1 MFVQKQRYQHSR
13 VRFFEREH
21 GTEFLRFE
29 MDQMRRFAA
38 AKRARGEVELDG
50 YVAWIRPPHFVLF
63 PAPTAHGVYVACRA
77 APGVPYPDMNG
88 FSTVRGRMGP
98 AVLPDGSVGPVLRAD
113 DIGAADPG
121 FGRIAPDIS
130 HGEFVGLLFEKWRN
144 VADTTQQLVAHT
156 LTSSPG
162 LPGRRTG
169 GFTVTIDALSKRA
182 ILDSLVGDLRR
193 LVPSEARSGRPRHL
207 RLPEMGA
214 AGSAPSV
221 QMPGLGWGSSAA
233 PLERIPAAVD
243 ARLDRARGGGGGGGA
258 SEHSIAL
265 LKKADGP
272 LPLARRGVRMSD
284 YPAVL
289 EEHVE
294 RRSESHDTS
303 PEAFKFL
310 LAARMHRPAVG
321 AAALEASIVKYR
333 GMIAGFIEGH
343 EYLSAAAGGGQFL
356 DLGIGGRP
364 LSIYSVAA
372 SMARSRAADGVSDGD
387 LERAGGMYLDNLKS
401 VFDVIHDGAYDK
413 FSARDPVRYDERR
426 MFACLDDHP
435 SSSAAEAAAALGM
448 GAGEAAAL
456 IDSLHR
462 KGLLYEPAA
471 GRYSAVPFYAA
482 A

>member
-1 MFVQKQRYQHSR
+1 MFVQKQRYRHSR

-29 MDQMRRFAA
+29 MGQMRRFAA
-38 AKRARGEVELDG
+38 AKRARGKAELDG

-63 PAPTAHGVYVACRA
+63 PAPTAHGIHVVCRA
-77 APGVPYPDMNG
+77 GRGVPYPDMNR

-98 AVLPDGSVGPVLRAD
+98 SVLPDGRVGPVLQAD

-121 FGRIAPDIS
+121 FGQIVPEIS

-144 VADTTQQLVAHT
+144 VAEATQQLVAHT

-169 GFTVTIDALSKRA
+169 GFTVTIDALSKRT
-182 ILDSLVGDLRR
+182 ILDALVGDLRR
-193 LVPSEARSGRPRHL
+193 FVPPEARSGRPREL
-207 RLPEMGA
+207 CLPEMGP
-214 AGSAPSV
+214 AGSAVPARL
-221 QMPGLGWGSSAA
+221 PGLGWGSSAA
-233 PLERIPAAVD
+233 PLERIPEAVD
-243 ARLDRARGGGGGGGA
+243 ARLDRAPRAGGA
-258 SEHSIAL
+258 SEHSITL

-294 RRSESHDTS
+294 RRSGSYDTS
-303 PEAFKFL
+303 PEVFKFL

-321 AAALEASIVKYR
+321 AAALGASIEKYR
-333 GMIAGFIEGH
+333 GMIAGFIEGR

-364 LSIYSVAA
+364 LSIYNVAA
-372 SMARSRAADGVSDGD
+372 SMARSRAADCVSDGD
-387 LERAGGMYLDNLKS
+387 LERAGGMYMDNLKS

-426 MFACLDDHP
+426 MFAFLDDRP
-435 SSSAAEAAAALGM
+435 SSSAADASAALGM
-448 GAGEAAAL
+448 DAGEAAAL